1 MERACEAEETEEI
14 SKSYGFAIR
23 SPICKPRDEASQ
35 NSVARRFDKAPMTL
49 GSWSTVRESKTEKV
63 KVFPPSK
70 VSVKEVL
77 IVRAILFIRRG
88 LGRDGIGKFTAR
100 REH

>member
-14 SKSYGFAIR
+14 SKSYGLPIR
-23 SPICKPRDEASQ
+23 SPICKPRDEASE
-35 NSVARRFDKAPMTL
+35 NSVASGFDEAPMTL
-49 GSWSTVRESKTEKV
+49 GSWSAVRGSKIEKV
-63 KVFPPSK
+63 EIFPPSEI
-70 VSVKEVL
+70 SVKELL